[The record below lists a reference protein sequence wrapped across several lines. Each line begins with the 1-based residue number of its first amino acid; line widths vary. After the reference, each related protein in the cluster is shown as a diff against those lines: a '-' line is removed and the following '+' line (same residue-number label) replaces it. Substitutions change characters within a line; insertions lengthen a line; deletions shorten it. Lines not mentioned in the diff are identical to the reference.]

1 MEAKKRMSS
10 MKWAGAA
17 QNGLG
22 PRSHIAA
29 DPPTHP
35 SNSRPAA
42 FSLGHPYTGRMWESK
57 PTQPSIQTPKCLL
70 HRGVPCW
77 AWGFSQDLALAT
89 SPAVALEPKRRATG
103 NRLFLI
109 LPCYLELISHMLL
122 LFNSLHEFSQIFV
135 TYVISIC
142 RF

>member
-1 MEAKKRMSS
+1 MLAPQCD
-10 MKWAGAA
+10 ALL
-17 QNGLG
+17 GL
-22 PRSHIAA
+22 RLVFFFF
-29 DPPTHP
+29 
-35 SNSRPAA
+35 
-42 FSLGHPYTGRMWESK
+42 FSLFLFFKSR
-57 PTQPSIQTPKCLL
+57 
-70 HRGVPCW
+70 V
-77 AWGFSQDLALAT
+77 LAPFL
-89 SPAVALEPKRRATG
+89 SVALEHKRRVATG